1 MCEHLRLLPPP
12 ISAVAVLEVCL
23 CSSGD
28 RYLST
33 HLHTRESQ
41 ITRGS
46 SSCVHLVDPYTP
58 AALVCR
64 LKVLTAPDP
73 DCKQDCKQF
82 QAVSASS
89 SYLPTVR
96 KVVMSPAL
104 QLQRTVPAWLSR
116 KAKGPDRKASKVP
129 PLRTP
134 RRHSPECD
142 SSFLESKL
150 GKPGRQHPGRQGT
163 RRAAEAGK
171 AGRRPTPSSC
181 RGSSSPRFLHSLVH
195 SLPPRHLRPSLTR
208 PRPTG
213 LLTQS

>member
-1 MCEHLRLLPPP
+1 M
-12 ISAVAVLEVCL
+12 A
-23 CSSGD
+23 
-28 RYLST
+28 
-33 HLHTRESQ
+33 
-41 ITRGS
+41 
-46 SSCVHLVDPYTP
+46 P
-58 AALVCR
+58 AAVSTSWTRTHWRPSCAGS
-64 LKVLTAPDP
+64 VLTGPDP
-73 DCKQDCKQF
+73 DCKQF
-82 QAVSASS
+82 RAVSASS
-89 SYLPTVR
+89 SYLPTVC
-96 KVVMSPAL
+96 KPCSAAP
-104 QLQRTVPAWLSR
+104 THSAWLSR

-150 GKPGRQHPGRQGT
+150 GKPRKRHPGRQGT

-181 RGSSSPRFLHSLVH
+181 RGSSSPRFLHSRVH